1 MSDNTLD
8 KSFPLPGSIKLEVR
22 IAHGAVTVET
32 IDDLAEATVRIKA
45 DKHATGLLAQTVA
58 DLRGNTLVVH
68 APRQG
73 GIFDLFGGWRAD
85 RGLDVHVVI
94 PSGTPVK
101 ISTFTAP
108 IRIPGRVGDADLAFG
123 SGEAAVREVDGAL
136 RLRYGSGTAK
146 AVRVSGAV
154 QLRSGSGNAQF
165 GEVGGDL
172 MAGCGSG
179 NIQVRV
185 SRGAV
190 RSRCGSG
197 NATLNEVHG
206 DVDVASGSGGLEIG
220 LPEGVSAQLDVST
233 GSGQLH
239 SELPI
244 EDAPKKANESIRVR
258 ARTGSGDVRVFRA
271 A

>member
-1 MSDNTLD
+1 MSDNTLN
-8 KSFPLPGSIKLEVR
+8 KNFPITTPIKLQLR
-22 IAHGAVTVET
+22 IAHGVVTVET
-32 IDDLAEATVRIKA
+32 ADDLAEASVRIKA
-45 DKHATGLLAQTVA
+45 DKHATDLLSQTIV
-58 DLRGNTLVVH
+58 DMRGDTLVVQ

-85 RGLDVHVVI
+85 RGLDVKVVI
-94 PSGTPVK
+94 PGGTPVK

-136 RLRYGSGTAK
+136 RLRYGSGTVK

-154 QLRSGSGNAQF
+154 QVRSGSGNAQF
-165 GEVGGDL
+165 GEIGGDL

-179 NIQVRV
+179 NIEVRV

-220 LPEGVSAQLDVST
+220 LPAGVSAQLDVST

-244 EDAPKKANESIRVR
+244 EETPNKTNEAIRVR